1 MKKLFSM
8 DMKMSKIIKIIGIII
23 GIELLILIN
32 IYIIYLISYKKL
44 DYYNKN
50 LNSVVEVYSYTEDIT
65 NFGTA
70 WFIDENVLVT
80 NFHVIGYDINSEIQ
94 LYDNV
99 CVRFYDE
106 KDYTTVSILN
116 YDSVLDIAF
125 LKYDNEHKSKC
136 FKKTFDYFA
145 SQDCHCIGN
154 FNNYGLS
161 YKKGK
166 ISLDEIKLE
175 YNDKISSFIQC
186 DISIG
191 PGDSGAPLFN
201 NANKLVGMVS
211 FRTKSNSG
219 NVEQGYSYVIPST
232 VIYNYYNSL
241 NYKSNIT

>member
-125 LKYDNEHKSKC
+125 LKYDGEHKVKC
-136 FKKTFDYFA
+136 FSNTFDYYV
-145 SQDCHCIGN
+145 SQDCHCVGN

-166 ISLDEIKLE
+166 ISLEEVKLE
-175 YNDKISSFIQC
+175 YNGKISSFIQC
-186 DISIG
+186 NISIG
-191 PGDSGAPLFN
+191 PGDSGAPLFDN
-201 NANKLVGMVS
+201 FNRIVGMVS

-219 NVEQGYSYVIPST
+219 SVEHGYSYVIPSI
-232 VIYNYYNSL
+232 VIYEYFNNV
-241 NYKSNIT
+241 NNNIT